1 MINCDRRKR
10 YFVGLWWQGP
20 NAFSLGIYGEHFQC
34 RAHGFLCGSTQ
45 PYFISR
51 RKLIKLVK
59 CSLVWVDGL
68 KGKDL
73 SSWGAYQKWIV
84 LPTLSI
90 PFIPKPEKKIPLGA
104 PRPLRDHCRVSRDEK
119 RFVNEH
125 FKHENTLVFK
135 ANEYKIPTG
144 DMSWQLGLFI
154 RLAQRF
160 WVDCWRGKV
169 GLRELGPVR
178 ICKEFS
184 GSPSQSKFKPSRARD

>member
-1 MINCDRRKR
+1 MINCGRRKR

-20 NAFSLGIYGEHFQC
+20 NAFSLGICGEHFQC
-34 RAHGFLCGSTQ
+34 RVRLPVWLSQ
-45 PYFISR
+45 PYFTSW

-68 KGKDL
+68 TGKDL

-84 LPTLSI
+84 LPTLPI
-90 PFIPKPEKKIPLGA
+90 PFIPKREKIPLGA
-104 PRPLRDHCRVSRDEK
+104 PRPLREHCRVSRDEK

-125 FKHENTLVFK
+125 FQHENTLVFK

-169 GLRELGPVR
+169 GLRELGPVK

-184 GSPSQSKFKPSRARD
+184 GSPSQSKFKPSRGWD